1 METEYVAAVRTSS
14 GKVENEIDIQVL
26 TNDQQRGHGNLKFTE
41 SRLIYGAFC
50 NTAHVY

>member
-26 TNDQQRGHGNLKFTE
+26 TNDHERAWKLEIHRKPIDLWRFFVT
-41 SRLIYGAFC
+41 
-50 NTAHVY
+50 

>member
-26 TNDQQRGHGNLKFTE
+26 TNDHERASEPGNLKFTE
-41 SRLIYGAFC
+41 SRLIYGAFL
-50 NTAHVY
+50 